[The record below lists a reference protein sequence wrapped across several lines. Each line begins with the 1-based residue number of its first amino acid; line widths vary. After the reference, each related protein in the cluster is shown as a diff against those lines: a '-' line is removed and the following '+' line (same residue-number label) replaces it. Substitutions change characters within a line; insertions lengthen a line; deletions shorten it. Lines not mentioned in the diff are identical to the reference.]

1 MNRGKKT
8 PQSFL
13 TCSKE
18 NDGKRAVQSAVKT
31 VLMKLGLTYW
41 SISLADDPFE
51 KLISKM
57 IEIR

>member
-18 NDGKRAVQSAVKT
+18 NDGKRAVSSENSV
-31 VLMKLGLTYW
+31 
-41 SISLADDPFE
+41 D
-51 KLISKM
+51 
-57 IEIR
+57 EIRPDILVDFVSR